1 VTKAPS
7 RTREAPDPV
16 QELGPDGL
24 EILAFPTQARARQWL
39 ARHHARAAGLW
50 VKIAKKGSGHPS
62 VTYAQFLDEAL
73 CVGWIDG
80 QKRSYDTEWFLQR
93 FTPRTRRSPWSQTN
107 REHVARL
114 TAEGRMH
121 PAGVAAVDA
130 AKADGRW
137 DAAYAPAST
146 IEVPPDLQ
154 AALDAEPAAK
164 GFFATLSGANRYA
177 VLYRI
182 GSVKKP
188 ETRARKIEQYVA
200 MLARGET
207 LH

>member
-1 VTKAPS
+1 MP
-7 RTREAPDPV
+7 
-16 QELGPDGL
+16 ELGPDGL
-24 EILAFPTQARARQWL
+24 PVLAFATPARARAWL
-39 ARHHARAAGLW
+39 DAHLDEAGVW
-50 VKIAKKGSGHPS
+50 VKIAKKGSGHRS
-62 VTYAQFLDEAL
+62 VSYAEFLDEAL

-80 QKRSYDTEWFLQR
+80 QKRSYDDEWFLQR

-114 TAEGRMH
+114 EAQGRMG
-121 PAGVAAVDA
+121 ASGRAAVDA

-137 DAAYAPAST
+137 QAAYAGART
-146 IEVPPDLQ
+146 IDVPPDLQ
-154 AALDAEPAAK
+154 AALDAEPAARD
-164 GFFATLSGANRYA
+164 FFATLTGANRYA

-182 GSVKKP
+182 TTVKKP